1 MSYILAIESS
11 CDEMSV
17 AILKDKREMLSNQ
30 VASQIDVHRLYGG
43 VVPEIAS
50 RMHVEC
56 VSTVLKTALNEA
68 NVDMKDIDAIAV
80 TKGPGLVGSL
90 HVGMQA
96 AKTLALAYHKPLIG
110 VHHIAGHIYANELVE
125 DIEYPCLCLVVSGG
139 HSELVYMKKPFS
151 FEVIG
156 QTLDDAIGEA
166 YDKVGRVLHL
176 PYPGGPVIDKMAK
189 VGKHSYNLPLPLND
203 DSYNFSFSGLKS
215 AVINLSHNA
224 SQRGE
229 ELVAEDLAC
238 SFQEVA
244 LEVLVSKT
252 IKAAKDYNVK
262 EILVAGGVSA
272 NQGLREKLTRES
284 SIKVLFPPMKY
295 CTDNAAMIAAAGY
308 FAYKKGI
315 PLDES
320 GNGGGYVFDCRSIHN
335 PGRYKQYK
343 QLTGMD
349 KEVIDFLEED
359 GEILSFLDH
368 VYGVVDPHVE
378 TYASRGFTS
387 LMVNFGCTGGQHRS
401 VYCAESL
408 ARHLRAKY
416 PDVHII
422 LSHREQN
429 MEFVK

>member
-1 MSYILAIESS
+1 MSMILAIESS

-17 AILKDKREMLSNQ
+17 AILKDKRELLCNV
-30 VASQIDVHRLYGG
+30 VASQIDTHRLYGG

-68 NVDMKDIDAIAV
+68 HVDMNDIDAIAV

-125 DIEYPCLCLVVSGG
+125 DIIYPCLCLVVSGG
-139 HSELVYMKKPFS
+139 HSELVYMKDEFC

-156 QTLDDAIGEA
+156 ETLDDAIGEA

-189 VGKHSYNLPLPLND
+189 EGKHNYQLPLPLDD

-215 AVINLSHNA
+215 AVINLCHNA
-224 SQRGE
+224 TQRGE
-229 ELVAEDLAC
+229 EIVGEDLAC

-244 LEVLVSKT
+244 LEVLINKT
-252 IKAAKDYNVK
+252 LKAAKDYQVK

-272 NQGLREKLTRES
+272 NSGLREKLTRKS
-284 SIKVLFPPMKY
+284 DIKVLFPPMKY
-295 CTDNAAMIAAAGY
+295 CTDNAAMIASCGRIMY
-308 FAYKKGI
+308 EKKLFST
-315 PLDES
+315 LDLS
-320 GNGGGYVFDCRSIHN
+320 VKPSYD
-335 PGRYKQYK
+335 
-343 QLTGMD
+343 
-349 KEVIDFLEED
+349 LEE
-359 GEILSFLDH
+359 E
-368 VYGVVDPHVE
+368 GV
-378 TYASRGFTS
+378 
-387 LMVNFGCTGGQHRS
+387 
-401 VYCAESL
+401 
-408 ARHLRAKY
+408 K
-416 PDVHII
+416 
-422 LSHREQN
+422 
-429 MEFVK
+429 

>member
-17 AILKDKREMLSNQ
+17 AILKDKRELLSNQ

-68 NVDMKDIDAIAV
+68 NINMKDIDAIAI

-189 VGKHSYNLPLPLND
+189 IGTHQYNLPLPLND

-215 AVINLSHNA
+215 AVINLCHNA
-224 SQRGE
+224 TQRGE
-229 ELVAEDLAC
+229 EIVPEDLAC

-244 LEVLVSKT
+244 LDVLVSKT

-272 NQGLREKLTRES
+272 NQGLREKLTKES
-284 SIKVLFPPMKY
+284 PIKVLFPPMKY
-295 CTDNAAMIAAAGY
+295 CTDNAAMIASAGRVM
-308 FAYKKGI
+308 FENNLFSS
-315 PLDES
+315 LDLS
-320 GNGGGYVFDCRSIHN
+320 VKPSYD
-335 PGRYKQYK
+335 
-343 QLTGMD
+343 
-349 KEVIDFLEED
+349 LEEESV
-359 GEILSFLDH
+359 GE
-368 VYGVVDPHVE
+368 
-378 TYASRGFTS
+378 
-387 LMVNFGCTGGQHRS
+387 
-401 VYCAESL
+401 
-408 ARHLRAKY
+408 
-416 PDVHII
+416 
-422 LSHREQN
+422 
-429 MEFVK
+429 